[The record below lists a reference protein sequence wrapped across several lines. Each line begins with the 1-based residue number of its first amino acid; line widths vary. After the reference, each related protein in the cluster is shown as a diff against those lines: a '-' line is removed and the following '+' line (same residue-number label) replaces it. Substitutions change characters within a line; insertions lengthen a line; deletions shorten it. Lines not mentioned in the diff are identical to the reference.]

1 MEKEIKGIE
10 CKFVVHVPS
19 KTPDTHDVHLI
30 KERVH
35 FKDGT
40 FESRIKTLVDFKRP
54 FWITQ
59 PSKRNHKQKKEY
71 EHVDNLIKIET
82 TQSKLRDSVARSL
95 DKNYSNENLKKLLQS
110 PYIYGA
116 DILSTSIVKHL
127 YKKKYPDCNSLY
139 SVAGFDIET
148 DVVNGTGDVIM
159 ASMIFEDKAFISVDR
174 KFLQGYA
181 DPDFLFQKACK
192 HYLSKYIDNRKLQIE
207 LHIADDPVDCIRA
220 TFAKAHEWKPD
231 FVEIWNINFDI
242 PKILEL
248 FQKYR
253 VDPKDIL
260 CDPSIPKEYRICKY
274 KVGLQKKVTASGK
287 LKPIKIEAQWHT
299 LFLSASFYVIDGMCA
314 YKQVR
319 LMSEQDQPSY
329 SLDNILYKEL
339 GERKL
344 KFKEAEAYED
354 TKIKWHIF
362 MQSQCKIEYMVYNIF
377 DSLSMLELDD
387 KTKDLA
393 SSLPSFA
400 GNTDFS
406 KFNSQPSKIADAFF
420 YDCYEKNY
428 ILGSVGSSPEYDV
441 RDEDLIED
449 EENDIDNYD
458 VLSLKNWI
466 STLPAHLT
474 VLGLPLIK
482 EDSTIRTSIRL
493 FVYDSDEVAAYPS
506 ATMVLNVSKGTT
518 LKEIISIDG
527 IDESVF
533 RTQNLNFLI
542 GSSNSLEYVINM
554 FNAPK
559 PYELLDMF
567 DDV

>member
-19 KTPDTHDVHLI
+19 KTPDVHDVHLI

-40 FESRIKTLVDFKRP
+40 FETRLTTLKDFKRP

-71 EHVDNLIKIET
+71 ELIENLIKIET
-82 TQSKLRDSVARSL
+82 TQSKLRDAVAMSL
-95 DKNYSNENLKKLLQS
+95 DKRYSNDKLKKLLQS

-116 DILSTSIVKHL
+116 DILSTSIIKHL
-127 YKKKYPDCNSLY
+127 YKKKYPNCNSLY

-159 ASMIFEDKAFISVDR
+159 ASIVFENKAFISVDK

-181 DPDFLFQKACK
+181 NPDFTFQNSCK
-192 HYLSKYIDNRKLQIE
+192 HYLSKYIDEKKLQIE
-207 LHIADDPVDCIRA
+207 LHIAEDAVDCIRS

-231 FVEIWNINFDI
+231 FLEIWNINFDI

-248 FQKYR
+248 FKKYR
-253 VDPKDIL
+253 VDPRDIL
-260 CDPSIPKEYRICKY
+260 CDPTIPREYRMCRY

-287 LKPIKIEAQWHT
+287 LKPIKNEAQWHT

-329 SLDNILYKEL
+329 SLDNILQKEL
-339 GERKL
+339 GIRKL
-344 KFKEAEAYED
+344 TFKEAEAYED

-362 MQSQCKIEYMVYNIF
+362 MQTKYKIEYMVYNIF
-377 DSLSMLELDD
+377 DSLSMLELDN

-400 GNTDFS
+400 GNTDYS

-420 YDCYEKNY
+420 YYCYEKQY
-428 ILGSVGSSPEYDV
+428 ILGSVGSSPEYDI

-449 EENDIDNYD
+449 TENDIENYD
-458 VLSLKNWI
+458 VLSLDNWI
-466 STLPAHLT
+466 STLPAHMT
-474 VLGLPLIK
+474 TLGLPLIK
-482 EDSTIRTSIRL
+482 EDPNIRTSVRL
-493 FVYDSDEVAAYPS
+493 FVFDSDEVSAYPS
-506 ATMVLNVSKGTT
+506 ATIVLNVSKGTT
-518 LKEIISIDG
+518 LREIISIDG

-533 RTQNLNFLI
+533 RIQNLNFLL
-542 GSSNSLEYVINM
+542 GSSNSLEYVTNM
-554 FNAPK
+554 FSAPK
-559 PYELLDMF
+559 PYELLDEF
-567 DDV
+567 KDL